1 MKDHKEDFKE
11 HKALECRLIK
21 PSKSDLGKISKR
33 RLEIINQ
40 IVRDKLKSN
49 QWKSKNPE
57 NKQTWRKPSFHSL
70 RKLANFCWFRRHR
83 RLKRPSGL
91 HQVVVVIWATR
102 GSAASPVHPA
112 RRDWIFNR
120 IRISQNGEEEVES
133 EAAAAS
139 SRSGRRSSRQAA
151 VTVSVTN
158 STTKWGQEVFRP
170 LCLVNK
176 VETKSGT
183 SHRKSH

>member
-1 MKDHKEDFKE
+1 MTDIGKEGPELLRRMEIHTQDQAFVTMKDHKEDFKE

-70 RKLANFCWFRRHR
+70 RKLANFC
-83 RLKRPSGL
+83 
-91 HQVVVVIWATR
+91 
-102 GSAASPVHPA
+102 
-112 RRDWIFNR
+112 
-120 IRISQNGEEEVES
+120 
-133 EAAAAS
+133 
-139 SRSGRRSSRQAA
+139 
-151 VTVSVTN
+151 
-158 STTKWGQEVFRP
+158 
-170 LCLVNK
+170 
-176 VETKSGT
+176 
-183 SHRKSH
+183 